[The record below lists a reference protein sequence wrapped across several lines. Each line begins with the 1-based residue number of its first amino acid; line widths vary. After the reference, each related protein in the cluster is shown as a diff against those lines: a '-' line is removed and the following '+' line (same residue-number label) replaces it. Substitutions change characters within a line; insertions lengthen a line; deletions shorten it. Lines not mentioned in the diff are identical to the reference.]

1 MFLALLKGLL
11 GRCGATKDEA
21 AGTVKN
27 QSKPDFEK
35 IRVGR

>member
-1 MFLALLKGLL
+1 MFQALLKWLWIVGD
-11 GRCGATKDEA
+11 TKDEA